1 MSLNGPDQKILVGL
15 LTAYMRKLTLFKYF
29 VRLLFF
35 CFVLF
40 FLSEL

>member
-15 LTAYMRKLTLFKYF
+15 LTAYMRKVTLFKYF

-35 CFVLF
+35 LFCFVF
-40 FLSEL
+40 FV